1 MRTKLAIIALSSFA
15 VSAAC
20 LGGAFA
26 LGGGQLG
33 DATFNFSDFG
43 GGFGLPSC
51 GISGSPAAT
60 AETRSL
66 PWQDGNDDRA
76 AIAIP
81 AVTHYQAGSGDQL
94 VVRGDPAIL
103 SHIHV
108 RNGTVELDC
117 RNNFMHWGKENR
129 IDVTLPGK
137 RTFQKFEMLGSGD
150 MQLNGLSQPETKVEI
165 DGSGTIETEGN
176 VNKLHLEIDG
186 SGTVQSKGQ
195 TDDVRVEVNGS
206 GNVKLA
212 DLVNKDAHVDISGS
226 GKVEIAPQNS
236 LNVDI
241 SGSGTIYL
249 KSEPKNIES
258 DFSGSGRIIHPNGT
272 VGDRHERHAELE
284 GKYRHHAIYVG
295 SGRDGH
301 EINAI
306 VQEAV
311 RNGRAPDPDRLQA
324 AEEKL
329 NAKIREKV
337 VKELDKVNL
346 DDDYNGR

>member
-26 LGGGQLG
+26 LGGNQLG
-33 DATFNFSDFG
+33 DAVFNVADFS
-43 GGFGLPSC
+43 GGFGLPRC
-51 GISGSPAAT
+51 DVAASSNAT
-60 AETRSL
+60 SDTRSI
-66 PWQDGNDDRA
+66 PWQDGSDDRA
-76 AIAIP
+76 AIAIS
-81 AVTHYQAGSGDQL
+81 ATTHYQAGSGDQL
-94 VVRGDPAIL
+94 VVRGDPAII
-103 SHIHV
+103 SHV
-108 RNGTVELDC
+108 RVHNGVVGLDC
-117 RNNFMHWGKENR
+117 SEGFGRWGHDER

-137 RTFQKFEMLGSGD
+137 RTFQKFEMLGSGH
-150 MQLNGLSQPETKVEI
+150 MQLNGLSQPEAKVEI
-165 DGSGTIETEGN
+165 DGSGTIETDGS

-241 SGSGTIYL
+241 SGSGTIFL
-249 KSEPKNIES
+249 KTEPKNIES

-272 VGDRHERHAELE
+272 VEDRHERHAELE
-284 GKYRHHAIYVG
+284 KKYRHHAIYVG
-295 SGRDGH
+295 NGRDGD

-311 RNGRAPDPDRLQA
+311 RNGRSPDPDRLQA

-337 VKELDKVNL
+337 AKELDKVNL
-346 DDDYNGR
+346 DDDDNGR